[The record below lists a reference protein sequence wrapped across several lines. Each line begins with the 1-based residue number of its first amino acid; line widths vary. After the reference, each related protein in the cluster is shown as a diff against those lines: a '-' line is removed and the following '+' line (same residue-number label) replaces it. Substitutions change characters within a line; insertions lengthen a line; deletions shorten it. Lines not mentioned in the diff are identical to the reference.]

1 MAMLV
6 FPDTP
11 PYLEHLCMG
20 AGKPGPPVVLSCWS
34 PSHPAW
40 SPCLDPVHAVAAPLA
55 AAPKF
60 LLSDLELPALGTD
73 AGGKAYTRKAFPA
86 SCAFGK
92 LMGLVWLCLGG
103 DGKPIPAKQTF
114 YYGLFWF
121 FSPFSFCTA
130 LSVL

>member
-1 MAMLV
+1 MHGCGEARTSRGAVLPV
-6 FPDTP
+6 PKPSRTVTSPGPSACCETP
-11 PYLEHLCMG
+11 P
-20 AGKPGPPVVLSCWS
+20 
-34 PSHPAW
+34 
-40 SPCLDPVHAVAAPLA
+40 A

-60 LLSDLELPALGTD
+60 LPSNLELPARGTD
-73 AGGKAYTRKAFPA
+73 AGGKAHARKAFPA

-114 YYGLFWF
+114 YYRLFWVF
-121 FSPFSFCTA
+121 FPFSFCTA